1 MDILHG
7 NVMLVH
13 LLRGLNNGEELLQI
27 ALKLVWTQ
35 GAADT
40 LRGLQQD
47 AGTVGN
53 ISGRR
58 RWACGMYTL
67 CWVMPSK
74 NVSKPLLNII

>member
-58 RWACGMYTL
+58 R